1 MQLCQTESRFG
12 DFDAKKEKPDELM
25 LNDKTKVGF
34 TTWDKLKDEAC
45 SHDWGLQP
53 WFVST
58 RSELISPYIQN
69 KMDER
74 AMQVLVQLRSA
85 QKAQG
90 NMDPLKEVRFEVKE
104 QPVKQQDPNF

>member
-1 MQLCQTESRFG
+1 
-12 DFDAKKEKPDELM
+12 
-25 LNDKTKVGF
+25 
-34 TTWDKLKDEAC
+34 
-45 SHDWGLQP
+45 
-53 WFVST
+53 
-58 RSELISPYIQN
+58 
-69 KMDER
+69 MDER